1 MFQRR
6 SQPAYSGVES
16 TSEQHI
22 LTVLRFHE
30 VRLGKIEKHL
40 VTINKQLELLTM
52 QRKQEPQKPTKVST
66 QTKSTN
72 NITEYT
78 SLTLLKNIMTTLTEQ
93 VVLNQGEL
101 MEELKEVVNNLKLNQ
116 ENFFSRQ
123 CAHLGQILVKTDVPA
138 VKEAPSVELNSS
150 SDEHDTNSKLLELER
165 NIAKASIISIGMEPT
180 VSRVDKYIERSRCD
194 RRRISNEEEETNEE
208 ETNKEEETNE
218 EETNEEET
226 NEEETN
232 EEETNEEET
241 NEEETNEEETNE
253 EETNEEETN
262 EEETNEEETN
272 EEETNVITHSIV
284 DDTVLENDIIKLT
297 NLKSHIEEE
306 VQEVISKIPVTIKP
320 KKKRRGRPK
329 KKT

>member
-116 ENFFSRQ
+116 ENFFSRH

-194 RRRISNEEEETNEE
+194 RRRILNEEEETNEE

-226 NEEETN
+226 NEEEI
-232 EEETNEEET
+232 
-241 NEEETNEEETNE
+241 
-253 EETNEEETN
+253 
-262 EEETNEEETN
+262 
-272 EEETNVITHSIV
+272 NVMTHSIV
-284 DDTVLENDIIKLT
+284 DDIVLENDIIKLT
-297 NLKSHIEEE
+297 NIKSYIEEE

-329 KKT
+329 KKDIIA

>member
-6 SQPAYSGVES
+6 SQPAYSGVDS

-72 NITEYT
+72 NIAEHA
-78 SLTLLKNIMTTLTEQ
+78 SLTLLKNMMTTLTEQ
-93 VVLNQGEL
+93 VEVSQSF
-101 MEELKEVVNNLKLNQ
+101 MKDLKEVVNNLKLNQ

-194 RRRISNEEEETNEE
+194 RIRILNE
-208 ETNKEEETNE
+208 EEETNE
-218 EETNEEET
+218 EETNEEEI
-226 NEEETN
+226 NEEEI
-232 EEETNEEET
+232 
-241 NEEETNEEETNE
+241 
-253 EETNEEETN
+253 
-262 EEETNEEETN
+262 
-272 EEETNVITHSIV
+272 NVITHSIV

-297 NLKSHIEEE
+297 NLKSYIEEE

-329 KKT
+329 KKDIIA

>member
-194 RRRISNEEEETNEE
+194 RRRILNEEEETNEE

-226 NEEETN
+226 NEEEI
-232 EEETNEEET
+232 
-241 NEEETNEEETNE
+241 
-253 EETNEEETN
+253 
-262 EEETNEEETN
+262 
-272 EEETNVITHSIV
+272 NVMTHSIV

-297 NLKSHIEEE
+297 NLKSYIEEE

-329 KKT
+329 KKDIIA

>member
-6 SQPAYSGVES
+6 SQPAYSGVDS

-40 VTINKQLELLTM
+40 ITINKQLELLTM

-72 NITEYT
+72 NIAEHA
-78 SLTLLKNIMTTLTEQ
+78 SLTLLKNMMTTLTEQ
-93 VVLNQGEL
+93 VEVSQSF
-101 MEELKEVVNNLKLNQ
+101 MKDLKEVVNNLKLNQ

-194 RRRISNEEEETNEE
+194 RIRILNE
-208 ETNKEEETNE
+208 EEETNE
-218 EETNEEET
+218 EETNEEEI
-226 NEEETN
+226 NEEEI
-232 EEETNEEET
+232 
-241 NEEETNEEETNE
+241 
-253 EETNEEETN
+253 
-262 EEETNEEETN
+262 
-272 EEETNVITHSIV
+272 NVITHSIV

-297 NLKSHIEEE
+297 NLKSYIEEE

-329 KKT
+329 KKDIIA

>member
-6 SQPAYSGVES
+6 SQPAYSGVDS

-72 NITEYT
+72 NIAEHA
-78 SLTLLKNIMTTLTEQ
+78 SLTLLKNMMTTLTEQ
-93 VVLNQGEL
+93 VEVSQSF
-101 MEELKEVVNNLKLNQ
+101 MKDLKEVVNNLKLNQ

-165 NIAKASIISIGMEPT
+165 NIAIVSIIGIGMDPT
-180 VSRVDKYIERSRCD
+180 ANRIDEYIERNRRD
-194 RRRISNEEEETNEE
+194 RKRILNHLEASSVNKKVTNSMTEEAVES
-208 ETNKEEETNE
+208 KEEGKDVELMSHE
-218 EETNEEET
+218 P
-226 NEEETN
+226 
-232 EEETNEEET
+232 
-241 NEEETNEEETNE
+241 
-253 EETNEEETN
+253 
-262 EEETNEEETN
+262 
-272 EEETNVITHSIV
+272 HPIV

-297 NLKSHIEEE
+297 NFKSHVEEE
-306 VQEVISKIPVTIKP
+306 VQEVLDKIPVIIKP
-320 KKKRRGRPK
+320 RKKRRRGRPK
-329 KKT
+329 KA